1 MTQAEREEL
10 VMFLERDQLVS
21 DRSRPVPRAG
31 LGPRARAG
39 LWALRVFAV
48 VLSAMVVYTFIAQL
62 ASAR

>member
-10 VMFLERDQLVS
+10 VMFLERDQLLS
-21 DRSRPVPRAG
+21 DRSRPVARAR

-48 VLSAMVVYTFIAQL
+48 VLSAMVVYVFIAQL